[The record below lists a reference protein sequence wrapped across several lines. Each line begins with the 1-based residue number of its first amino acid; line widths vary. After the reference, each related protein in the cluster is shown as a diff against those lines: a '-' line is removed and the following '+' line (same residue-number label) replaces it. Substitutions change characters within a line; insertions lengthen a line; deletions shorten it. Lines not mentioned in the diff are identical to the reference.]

1 MQMLRQ
7 ISMYGL
13 LIIGLFFT
21 QVLEAKVQ
29 YFLDRGEI
37 RENETFRLKIVVQSP
52 STLANALTLDFLP
65 EELERLSLQQFNNST
80 MIDGKFHSEMGWEV
94 KLLARQAGTYT
105 VPATKFGSE
114 TADSFTIRI
123 LPAIDELKEDNSPA
137 KVKLRA
143 ALNLEEVYVQQQLIL
158 TVRIYRSVVTRHESL
173 TLPKATGAVLEQ
185 LGDDR
190 TFEMVQG
197 NTSYRVVERQFA
209 IFPQQSGELLI
220 EPMTY
225 TATILDENQSSNPWG
240 LSRTKP
246 ISLSTPQYKV
256 TVKPKPVAAEEP
268 WLPATNLKLEANWLP
283 ANQTFEVGTPATL
296 EFKIKGTGLLQTQ
309 LPNITF
315 PEVDGVKIYRDTPE
329 FQQLI
334 NRLGVTSHH
343 IEKLA
348 IVPSQSGEVSIPEV
362 RIPWWNT
369 VTDKQDYAVLP
380 PMTIEVKP
388 QAQSSQEASTQPVI
402 SNKTN
407 NEQNINETG
416 AAQPDNVKPT
426 EETLN
431 IWQIISIILAALWL
445 LTLILWRFTKPKQ
458 YGADYN
464 VMTSSSNQ
472 LDQNFKASLSDIE
485 RACKKNDAKT
495 THQLLLQWCRS
506 QPHLNHIQ
514 NLGQLKQMAKN
525 TELAQQLEHLQASLY
540 SPGRERPWQGQEL
553 ANALQHLPKP
563 SSHKDEQGLP
573 KLYS

>member
-13 LIIGLFFT
+13 LLIGLLFT

-37 RENETFRLKIVVQSP
+37 RENETFRLKIIVQSP

-80 MIDGKFHSEMGWEV
+80 MINGQFHSEMGWEV

-190 TFEMVQG
+190 TFEVVQG

-209 IFPQQSGELLI
+209 LFPQQSGELLI

-225 TATILDENQSSNPWG
+225 TATILDESQSSNPWG

-246 ISLSTPQYKV
+246 ISLSTQQYKV
-256 TVKPKPVAAEEP
+256 NVKPKPVSAEEP
-268 WLPATNLKLEANWLP
+268 WLPATNLKLEASWLP

-309 LPNITF
+309 LPNVTF

-348 IVPSQSGEVSIPEV
+348 IVPSQSGTVTIPEV
-362 RIPWWNT
+362 RIAWWNT

-380 PMTIEVKP
+380 AMTIEVKP
-388 QAQSSQEASTQPVI
+388 QTQTNQLASTQPVV
-402 SNKTN
+402 SNKGNDEPSTPDTN
-407 NEQNINETG
+407 YQSSNTQSG
-416 AAQPDNVKPT
+416 
-426 EETLN
+426 EEALN
-431 IWQIISIILAALWL
+431 IWQVISIILATLWL
-445 LTLILWRFTKPKQ
+445 ATLILWRFTKPKVYSANSQ
-458 YGADYN
+458 
-464 VMTSSSNQ
+464 VTTSSNQ
-472 LDQNFKASLSDIE
+472 AAHDFKASLSDIE
-485 RACKKNDAKT
+485 RACKNNDAKA

-506 QPHLNHIQ
+506 QPHLKNIQ
-514 NLGQLKQMAKN
+514 NLNQLKQMIEDPKL
-525 TELAQQLEHLQASLY
+525 TQQLDDLQASLY
-540 SPGRERPWQGQEL
+540 STGREQPWQGQEL

-563 SSHKDEQGLP
+563 SSNKDEQGLP
-573 KLYS
+573 RLYS

>member
-416 AAQPDNVKPT
+416 AAQPDNVKTT

-458 YGADYN
+458 YGSDNN

-485 RACKKNDAKT
+485 RACKNNDAKT
-495 THQLLLQWCRS
+495 AHQLLLQWCRS

-563 SSHKDEQGLP
+563 SSDKNEQGLP
-573 KLYS
+573 KLYP

>member
-1 MQMLRQ
+1 MQIIKQ
-7 ISMYGL
+7 KFMYFLLVFGL
-13 LIIGLFFT
+13 LFA
-21 QVLEAKVQ
+21 QALEAKVQ

-37 RENETFRLKIVVQSP
+37 RENETFRLKIVVQNP

-80 MIDGKFHSEMGWEV
+80 MINGQFHSEMGWEV

-105 VPATKFGSE
+105 VPAMKLANES
-114 TADSFTIRI
+114 ADSFTIRV
-123 LPAIDELKEDNSPA
+123 LPAIDELRDDNSPA
-137 KVKLRA
+137 TVKLRA
-143 ALNLEEVYVQQQLIL
+143 ALNLEEAYVQQQLIL

-209 IFPQQSGELLI
+209 VFPQQSGNLLI

-246 ISLSTPQYKV
+246 ISLSTPEYKV
-256 TVKPKPVAAEEP
+256 KVKPKPASAEEP
-268 WLPATNLKLEANWLP
+268 WLPATNLKLEASWLP

-329 FQQLI
+329 YQQLI

-348 IVPSQSGEVSIPEV
+348 IVPSQAGDVTIPEL

-380 PMTIEVKP
+380 AMTINVVP
-388 QAQSSQEASTQPVI
+388 QSRTGQSASSQPVV
-402 SNKTN
+402 SNKLNDDPSTVD
-407 NEQNINETG
+407 TG
-416 AAQPDNVKPT
+416 ASSINSQTQQDG
-426 EETLN
+426 LN
-431 IWQIISIILAALWL
+431 LWQIISIVLAALWI
-445 LTLILWRFTKPKQ
+445 LTLILWRFTKPKPAAQ
-458 YGADYN
+458 
-464 VMTSSSNQ
+464 TSGSRITPPSQ
-472 LDQNFKASLSDIE
+472 TEQRFKASLAE
-485 RACKKNDAKT
+485 VEAACKNNNAKQAQ
-495 THQLLLQWCRS
+495 QLLLQWCRN
-506 QPHLNHIQ
+506 QPHLSHIK
-514 NLGQLKQMAKN
+514 NLNQLKQMVEHN
-525 TELAQQLEHLQASLY
+525 SLQQQLDLLQAALY
-540 SPGRERPWQGQEL
+540 SPEREQPWRGQPL
-553 ANALQHLPKP
+553 ADALQHLPK
-563 SSHKDEQGLP
+563 SAANDQQQGLP

>member
-13 LIIGLFFT
+13 LVIGLLFT

-37 RENETFRLKIVVQSP
+37 RENETFKLKIIVQNP

-80 MIDGKFHSEMGWEV
+80 MINGQFHSEMGWEV

-105 VPATKFGSE
+105 VPATKFGGE

-143 ALNLEEVYVQQQLIL
+143 ALNLDEVYVQQQLIL

-173 TLPKATGAVLEQ
+173 TLPNATGAVLEQ

-256 TVKPKPVAAEEP
+256 NVKPKPVSAEEP
-268 WLPATNLKLEANWLP
+268 WLPATNLKLEARWLP

-296 EFKIKGTGLLQTQ
+296 EFKIKGAGLLQTQ

-315 PEVDGVKIYRDTPE
+315 PEVGGVKIYRDTPE
-329 FQQLI
+329 YQQLI

-348 IVPSQSGEVSIPEV
+348 IVPSQSGEVTIPEV

-380 PMTIEVKP
+380 AMTIEVKP
-388 QAQSSQEASTQPVI
+388 QTQTSQAASTQPVI
-402 SNKTN
+402 SNKDNDEPST
-407 NEQNINETG
+407 
-416 AAQPDNVKPT
+416 PDTDSLSSNT
-426 EETLN
+426 QASEEALN

-445 LTLILWRFTKPKQ
+445 TTLILWRFTKPKS
-458 YGADYN
+458 D
-464 VMTSSSNQ
+464 SSGRKVVNATAIESQ
-472 LDQNFKASLSDIE
+472 RNFKASLSDIE
-485 RACKKNDAKT
+485 RACKNNDAKAA
-495 THQLLLQWCRS
+495 HQLLVQWCQS
-506 QPHLNHIQ
+506 QPHLKGVH
-514 NLGQLKQMAKN
+514 NLNQLKQTVNNK
-525 TELAQQLEHLQASLY
+525 ELAQQLENLQAALY
-540 SPGRERPWQGQEL
+540 SPNREQAWQGQQLAVEL
-553 ANALQHLPKP
+553 EYLPKP
-563 SSHKDEQGLP
+563 ISQKDKQGLP